1 MGLEDSDLLD
11 EGGKASAVSCSIC
24 LEAVTDN
31 GARSWAKLQCG
42 HEFHLDCIGS
52 AFNSKGAMQ
61 CPNCRKVEKGQ
72 WLYAGG
78 YRPLSEFSMDDWA
91 HDEDL
96 YDLSYSEMYPTKGH
110 RPPCKLLEVDE
121 EFPEDAISFGVHWCP
136 FSGLTR
142 LHSSFDE
149 GEFSSNAYH
158 DLLGQHAIFAEHAG
172 VSSTAHHC
180 PYVAYLGPI
189 HPSSSNSSGSV
200 SDGSSFNSQWNG
212 PSVPSEMPPSYG
224 FPSMDVNYHSWD
236 HHSSPFPPLSSRVG
250 GADQPSVPSVTH
262 RPARPNSE
270 VQRSGS
276 FIHPFLVGHS
286 SAARVGS
293 SISSSMIP
301 PYPGSAARA
310 RDRVQALQAYFQQP
324 TNSPAVRNAP
334 LISGTRR
341 SSSSH
346 RGMAQVPPVASSSDS
361 ANGFYFFPSASSGR
375 NFQESENPP
384 SNRFHAWERD
394 HSTSFSSNQADRDP
408 VWGPF
413 HQAGGGSDTAATR
426 PASFR
431 QRYGSERMPSQNR
444 S

>member
-78 YRPLSEFSMDDWA
+78 YRPLPEFSMDDWA

-96 YDLSYSEMYPTKGH
+96 YDLSYSEM
-110 RPPCKLLEVDE
+110 
-121 EFPEDAISFGVHWCP
+121 SFGVHWCP

-172 VSSTAHHC
+172 VSSTTHHC

-189 HPSSSNSSGSV
+189 HPSSSNSSGNV
-200 SDGSSFNSQWNG
+200 ADGSSFNSQWNG

-346 RGMAQVPPVASSSDS
+346 RGMAQVSPVPPVASSSDS
-361 ANGFYFFPSASSGR
+361 TNGFYFFPSASSGR

-413 HQAGGGSDTAATR
+413 HQAGGGSDTGATR
-426 PASFR
+426 PTGFR